1 MPSHVQNSN
10 DFLNKID
17 TAKNIPF
24 NCLLV
29 TRNVRLFY
37 TNIPNSEGIFAVKA
51 AYESY
56 TEKSVAT
63 KVIIK
68 FLALI
73 FTWKNFK
80 FNFKNCLKKRGF
92 TIGDS
97 LRLHLRMFSE
107 KLVLFLWLKTFQKE
121 WKIPFISRWKPFSF

>member
-10 DFLNKID
+10 DILNKID

-29 TRNVRLFY
+29 TMNVRLFY

-73 FTWKNFK
+73 FT
-80 FNFKNCLKKRGF
+80 
-92 TIGDS
+92 
-97 LRLHLRMFSE
+97 
-107 KLVLFLWLKTFQKE
+107 
-121 WKIPFISRWKPFSF
+121 